1 MVPRICPRWKLA
13 SGRWIFYAALKTGA
27 IRRLKSPRLAR
38 LSPSALSLTCIS
50 QKGRPRNPTRKRR
63 VGYRPLQH
71 RTPRQTAL
79 KPQDRQHACE
89 GGYRQ
94 IPGRRS
100 VGKCKADI
108 KTGRRG
114 RAIVEGG
121 RGTTARSL
129 AVLGAMPQFAVGRR
143 SPRRTPP
150 KVYRCLRGEKKERF
164 LSEAVPSLPL
174 GQRMEIPSHSGRGAR
189 AHKQARTT
197 DVYAHFADD
206 PLRAVADRTA
216 ARIAAAMREQG
227 RRRQSCPAQSTACLG
242 SGVSD

>member
-1 MVPRICPRWKLA
+1 MVPRICSRWKLA

-129 AVLGAMPQFAVGRR
+129 AVLGAMPQFAVGR
-143 SPRRTPP
+143 
-150 KVYRCLRGEKKERF
+150 KVTAANSAKGVPLFEGRKER
-164 LSEAVPSLPL
+164 AVPL
-174 GQRMEIPSHSGRGAR
+174 GSRSFASFGA
-189 AHKQARTT
+189 
-197 DVYAHFADD
+197 ADGD
-206 PLRAVADRTA
+206 PL
-216 ARIAAAMREQG
+216 
-227 RRRQSCPAQSTACLG
+227 S
-242 SGVSD
+242 